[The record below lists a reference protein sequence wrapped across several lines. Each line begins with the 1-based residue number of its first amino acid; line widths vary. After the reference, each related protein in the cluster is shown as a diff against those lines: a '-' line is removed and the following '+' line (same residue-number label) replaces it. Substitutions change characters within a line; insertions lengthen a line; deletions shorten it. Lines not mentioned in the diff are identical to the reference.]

1 MLPAALAAL
10 AAVAAAAASPR
21 PNVVHYLVDDLSPD
35 LTSAHA
41 EAAPAAAY
49 GGGWRTPRLRRL
61 VREGVA
67 FRTAWAPAMCTPSR
81 VSLLTGRYPSETG
94 VYHNNLDLAHGGAQ
108 RGTRRRRRRRRRRLR
123 RDTRAVGVLA
133 DPGQADAQGRP
144 LLGRQALADEV
155 QHRGQPRLGG
165 RAGAEPP
172 GLDLQGR
179 FQHACHARHR
189 RFTQTT
195 MWTESIDEAAD
206 FLLWVEAVAHRC
218 ARQQVGNIIRAIEL
232 PLI

>member
-10 AAVAAAAASPR
+10 AAIAAAAAPPR

-49 GGGWRTPRLRRL
+49 GGGWRTPVLRRL

-94 VYHNNLDLAHGGAQ
+94 VYHNNLVVAGRGCRDAATWPALLRAAGFATGITGKWGAKGTLAHLESPEAAGFDASHRRAAARGGVGGGA
-108 RGTRRRRRRRRRRLR
+108 R
-123 RDTRAVGVLA
+123 
-133 DPGQADAQGRP
+133 
-144 LLGRQALADEV
+144 
-155 QHRGQPRLGG
+155 
-165 RAGAEPP
+165 
-172 GLDLQGR
+172 
-179 FQHACHARHR
+179 
-189 RFTQTT
+189 
-195 MWTESIDEAAD
+195 
-206 FLLWVEAVAHRC
+206 
-218 ARQQVGNIIRAIEL
+218 
-232 PLI
+232 